1 LTSYHE
7 QCYAF
12 TVERYKDLQTV
23 FRVISEELQGGN
35 ISNEHLQMK
44 EQNVDRLTKNIFLKQ
59 RARQKSYE

>member
-1 LTSYHE
+1 
-7 QCYAF
+7 
-12 TVERYKDLQTV
+12 LQTV